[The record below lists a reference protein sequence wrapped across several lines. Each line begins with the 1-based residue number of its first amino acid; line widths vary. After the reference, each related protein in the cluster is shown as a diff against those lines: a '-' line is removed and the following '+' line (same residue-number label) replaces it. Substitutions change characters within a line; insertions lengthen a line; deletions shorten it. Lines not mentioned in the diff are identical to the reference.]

1 MDSKKQT
8 ALATAKFTATI
19 NRTNGPT
26 SRIVE
31 SSLASTESELDAE
44 IERFGRRESESE
56 IETDEEVRENTL
68 KNSQQKKAVD
78 GNGETLENAEDRQIS
93 SDGESPEEESKRA
106 ARKARRKDARNI
118 RFKISD
124 SDKQLHEI
132 TDKPIQLQTELKV
145 STEVVAT
152 ASSSTQTSTNH
163 LECKDATGI
172 DVFFDKEDDDDDED
186 DEGMLKTP
194 KGDTIKAKMEF
205 LNFFEIP
212 SLSDIS
218 EDKKET

>member
-1 MDSKKQT
+1 M
-8 ALATAKFTATI
+8 
-19 NRTNGPT
+19 
-26 SRIVE
+26 VE

-78 GNGETLENAEDRQIS
+78 ENSEICENAEARQIS

-118 RFKISD
+118 RFNISD
-124 SDKQLHEI
+124 SDIQLDE
-132 TDKPIQLQTELKV
+132 KSENPIQLQTEVKV
-145 STEVVAT
+145 SNEVVAT

-163 LECKDATGI
+163 LECKDTTGI
-172 DVFFDKEDDDDDED
+172 DVFFDEEDDED
-186 DEGMLKTP
+186 DEDEDGLLKTT
-194 KGDTIKAKMEF
+194 KEDTIKAKMEF